1 MRGWV
6 IARSGALEIGGTSCT
21 RKSGE
26 PSEVT
31 WLTAETTTP
40 KPCV

>member
-6 IARSGALEIGGTSCT
+6 IVRSGALETGGTSCT

-26 PSEVT
+26 PSEAT
-31 WLTAETTTP
+31 WLTAETTAP